1 MGKPQIHTIEAYQRP
16 NVTTRMSPK
25 KAANLGSKPHPHH
38 ETGITDEATVECYD
52 LIHNAEVEEERLHA
66 YENPG
71 ETMRPHYFPTPGEGD
86 AANTASMG
94 NATARM
100 NQPTTK

>member
-1 MGKPQIHTIEAYQRP
+1 
-16 NVTTRMSPK
+16 MSPK
-25 KAANLGSKPHPHH
+25 KAANLVPKPHLHH
-38 ETGITDEATVECYD
+38 ETGITDDAAVEGYD
-52 LIHNAEVEEERLHA
+52 LIHNAEVEEEKTHA
-66 YENPG
+66 NESPG
-71 ETMRPHYFPTPGEGD
+71 ETMRPHYFPAPSEGD